1 VPLQGRYPKNRLI
14 ASAVG
19 VTICVIISA
28 VQVGACS
35 NAGLKQYLH
44 NCVQC
49 GGGYIQINVCTSTV
63 SGMCDEFH
71 DQKLCGADCYM
82 GEAGPCLS
90 ASPIGRKAKAGKDL
104 LADVI
109 AVNTLVVSSCSAN
122 ETLENW
128 VRSKHPERQQ

>member
-1 VPLQGRYPKNRLI
+1 MNRLI
-14 ASAVG
+14 ATA
-19 VTICVIISA
+19 IAVIISA
-28 VQVGACS
+28 AQVGACS

-63 SGMCDEFH
+63 TGRCDEFH
-71 DQKLCGADCYM
+71 DQKLCGADCYI

-90 ASPIGRKAKAGKDL
+90 
-104 LADVI
+104 ADVI
-109 AVNTLVVSSCSAN
+109 AVNTLVGSSCSAN
-122 ETLENW
+122 ETLESW